1 MYKVPSL
8 SVQFFP
14 TKNWNWIGKIY
25 LAFAGGLDGCSSD
38 SFSDFA
44 QQGPAPHSSLDS
56 RNSLGNYN
64 EKEFDLFQTNMV
76 RFIQNKPHILY
87 FNSTKKELKW
97 FSSSSLLLFFLSV
110 NTPWQAKCSW
120 PIKEFLSTPTQSIF
134 VLIIP
139 YLTFS
144 AVRDFLY
151 FENSILPCSI
161 SSRSFPITTKCV
173 LFHVPRYSLLDNK
186 KNVKE
191 ALSKIYHLSKR
202 YFMLW
207 I

>member
-1 MYKVPSL
+1 MRWKDRKKCRKSL
-8 SVQFFP
+8 PYQYNYFRQK
-14 TKNWNWIGKIY
+14 TEIGLERYIWR
-25 LAFAGGLDGCSSD
+25 LQEGCSSD

-186 KNVKE
+186 KNE
-191 ALSKIYHLSKR
+191 RS
-202 YFMLW
+202 FG
-207 I
+207 